1 MNTIYF
7 AQRHE
12 LRKDYYVIPFSC
24 SDLKLVRTEV
34 LHRDRTEAEQK
45 VFDSIRSRITSALL
59 AQGYVVESVNYSSM
73 SISARQVGNFS
84 TPVR

>member
-12 LRKDYYVIPFSC
+12 LKRGDKIVYVMNFSC

-34 LHRDRTEAEQK
+34 LHCDRTEAEQK
-45 VFDSIRSRITSALL
+45 VFNSIRDRITSALL
-59 AQGYVVESVNYSSM
+59 AQGYVVENINYSSM
-73 SISARQVGNFS
+73 SISASRWM
-84 TPVR
+84 

>member
-12 LRKDYYVIPFSC
+12 LKPGYYVMNFSC

-34 LHRDRTEAEQK
+34 LHCDRTEAEQK
-45 VFDSIRSRITSALL
+45 VFNSIRSRITSALL
-59 AQGYVVESVNYSSM
+59 AQGFEVESVNYSSM
-73 SISARQVGNFS
+73 SISARKVENFS

>member
-12 LRKDYYVIPFSC
+12 LKPGYYVMKFSC

-34 LHRDRTEAEQK
+34 LHCDRTEAEQK
-45 VFDSIRSRITSALL
+45 VFNSIRDRITSALL
-59 AQGYVVESVNYSSM
+59 AQGYEVENINYSSM
-73 SISARQVGNFS
+73 SISASRWM
-84 TPVR
+84 

>member
-12 LRKDYYVIPFSC
+12 LRPKVYVMNFSC

-34 LHRDRTEAEQK
+34 LHCDRTEAEQK
-45 VFDSIRSRITSALL
+45 VFNSIRDRITSALL
-59 AQGYVVESVNYSSM
+59 AQGYVVENINYSSM

>member
-34 LHRDRTEAEQK
+34 LHCDRTEAEQK
-45 VFDSIRSRITSALL
+45 VFNSIRARITSALL

-73 SISARQVGNFS
+73 SISASRWM
-84 TPVR
+84 